1 MSEDTA
7 TQPPL
12 NLLEF
17 EPLAKDNLPQMV
29 YGYYVSGSDDQ
40 VTLRD
45 NRTAFQRIRL
55 RPRMMRGVRHRTMQT
70 TVLGEV
76 WPAPVMIAPMGF
88 MGMAHTEG
96 ELAVARAAARHDIP
110 MMVSTM
116 GNYKLEDVYAA
127 GSGHKWFQLYVYK
140 DRAVTEKLVER
151 AEQAGYKALVVTV
164 DVPVLGRREA
174 DIKNKF
180 HLPDGLTA
188 ANLMGAEMQAIG
200 EADQDSGLAAYIR
213 ALQEDNLTWD
223 DLDWLRSITDLPVL
237 VKGVLR
243 GDDALLALEHGAAG
257 IVVSNHG
264 GRQLDTSPATI
275 DVVQEVADAVDG
287 RAAVL
292 LDGGVRRGTD
302 IVKALALGADAV
314 LIGRPMMWAL
324 AYNGEDGVHLAL
336 ELILNEF
343 HDALAL
349 CGCNSVDE
357 ITPDLILP

>member
-1 MSEDTA
+1 MSEQTA
-7 TQPPL
+7 SHEPL

-17 EPLAKDNLPQMV
+17 EPLAKDKLPKMV
-29 YGYYVSGSDDQ
+29 HGYYVSGSDDQ
-40 VTLRD
+40 ITLRD

-55 RPRMMRGVRHRTMQT
+55 RPRMLVGVRDRTMQT
-70 TVLGEV
+70 TVLGET
-76 WPAPVMIAPMGF
+76 WSAPLMIAPMAF
-88 MGMAHTEG
+88 MGMAHPDG
-96 ELAVARAAARHDIP
+96 ELAMARAAGRHNVP

-127 GSGHKWFQLYVYK
+127 GNGQKWFQLYVYK
-140 DRAVTEKLVER
+140 DRAVTRELVER
-151 AEQAGYKALVVTV
+151 AENTGYRALVVTV

-174 DIKNKF
+174 DIRNKF

-188 ANLMGAEMQAIG
+188 ANLMSDEMQTIG
-200 EADQDSGLAAYIR
+200 EADRDSGLATYMKT
-213 ALQEDNLTWD
+213 LQEDHLTWD
-223 DLDWLRSITDLPVL
+223 DIDWLRSITDLPVL

-257 IVVSNHG
+257 VVVSNHG

-275 DVVQEVADAVDG
+275 DVVQEVADAVGG

-302 IVKALALGADAV
+302 IIKALAFGADAV

-324 AYNGEDGVHLAL
+324 AYNGEDGVSLAL
-336 ELILNEF
+336 EMILNEF
-343 HDALAL
+343 SDAMAL
-349 CGCNSVDE
+349 CGCNTVED

>member
-7 TQPPL
+7 TQPPV

-17 EPLAKDNLPQMV
+17 EALAKDNLPRMV

-45 NRTAFQRIRL
+45 NRTAFQRMRL
-55 RPRMMRGVRHRTMQT
+55 RPRMMRGVRQRTMQT
-70 TVLGEV
+70 TVLGEA
-76 WPAPVMIAPMGF
+76 WPAPLMIAPMGF
-88 MGMAHTEG
+88 MGMAHPDG
-96 ELAVARAAARHDIP
+96 ELAMARAAARHDIP

-127 GSGHKWFQLYVYK
+127 GSGQKWFQLYVYK
-140 DRAVTEKLVER
+140 NRAVTEKLVER

-188 ANLMGAEMQAIG
+188 ANLMGAEMEAIG
-200 EADQDSGLAAYIR
+200 EAERDSGLAAYIK

-223 DLDWLRSITDLPVL
+223 DIDWLRSITQLPVL

-275 DVVQEVADAVDG
+275 DVVQEVAGAVDG

-324 AYNGEDGVHLAL
+324 AYDGEDGVSLAL

-343 HDALAL
+343 YDALAL

-357 ITPDLILP
+357 ITPDLVLP